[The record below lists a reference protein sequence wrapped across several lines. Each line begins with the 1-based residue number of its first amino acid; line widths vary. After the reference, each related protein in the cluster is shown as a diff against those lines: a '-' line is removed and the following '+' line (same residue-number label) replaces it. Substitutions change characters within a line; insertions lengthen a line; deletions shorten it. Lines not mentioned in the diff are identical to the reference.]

1 MKLKIQEGFMR
12 KILIGMM
19 LAFLFAG
26 CGQQDS
32 TEWNAYFNLFQSGKK
47 FQGKV
52 SHVTPSQMGDV
63 LLHVE
68 YQNAEGQP
76 QAFIEMWSAQKAVD
90 FKEGTALAVYV
101 LPGGEIS
108 QATEWKLKDKKII

>member
-1 MKLKIQEGFMR
+1 MR
-12 KILIGMM
+12 LFNPCIIILSTL
-19 LAFLFAG
+19 LACAG
-26 CGQQDS
+26 CGNSGDS
-32 TEWNAYFNLFQSGKK
+32 AEWNAYFNLFQSGQK

-52 SHVTPSQMGDV
+52 LHVTPSQMGDV

-76 QAFIEMWSAQKAVD
+76 QAFIEMWSAQKAIA
-90 FKEGTALAVYV
+90 FKEGSPVDVYV

-108 QATEWKLKDKKII
+108 QATGWKLKDKKII

>member
-1 MKLKIQEGFMR
+1 MR
-12 KILIGMM
+12 QRIFSLMTLFAL
-19 LAFLFAG
+19 LALAG
-26 CGQQDS
+26 CGREDS

-52 SHVTPSQMGDV
+52 LHVTPSQMGDI

>member
-1 MKLKIQEGFMR
+1 MKQKLLYVIFP
-12 KILIGMM
+12 L
-19 LAFLFAG
+19 LLLLAG

-32 TEWNAYFNLFQSGKK
+32 TEWNAYFNLFQSGQK

-52 SHVTPSQMGDV
+52 LHVTPSQMGDV

-68 YQNAEGQP
+68 FVNAEGQP

-90 FKEGTALAVYV
+90 FKEGASVDVYV

-108 QATEWKLKDKKII
+108 QATGWKLKDKKIT